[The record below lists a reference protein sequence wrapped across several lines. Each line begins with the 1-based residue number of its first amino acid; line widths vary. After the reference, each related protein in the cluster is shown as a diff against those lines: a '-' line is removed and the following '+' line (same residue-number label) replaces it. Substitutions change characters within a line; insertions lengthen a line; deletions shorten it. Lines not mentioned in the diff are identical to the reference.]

1 MLSKYQWKPFYDS
14 YSTDIVE
21 EFYIPVMCESS
32 IIKRVSAYFSA
43 KALSRY
49 SQGLENLKS
58 NSAKYY
64 LIISE
69 EIDEEDF
76 LELKKGYSL
85 RDEILNDLLIKFD
98 DNVSLEEEKNISNLA
113 YYIATGVI
121 DVKIAF
127 VKKGIFHDKYAIF
140 EDEFHN
146 RICMRGSNNET
157 EAALRLNYESFELTC
172 SWLASAFDN
181 EKINIQND
189 KFDSLWKNETED
201 IDVVDIPEILKKKI
215 LTFNKGKVII
225 EKTFL
230 NENSLIFDLKEDE
243 AVIYKQNVD
252 ISSPKF
258 LAFYKVYLQ
267 RFIASEN
274 KLMFFLKNASSPR
287 GINKAYD
294 AFKNN
299 LESIGIDVQ
308 ITKRLLRYIDDKNL
322 NIDKRYRLG
331 ASIKNHDSEVF
342 ETFEAYKEIVNK
354 EMARPLREKQMW
366 DSFFMYA
373 MKRSSNF
380 SVPGSGKTAS
390 VYGVYSYLRANNIA
404 KRLLVI
410 GPKNSFMSWKDEFVK
425 CFGDKQQLQVLD
437 IQDLEDTSVDNKER
451 EIEYCNNNTNLIL
464 VNYEIV
470 PKLTKC
476 LQKFVKENTLLVF
489 DEVHKV
495 KKASGGVRATACLE
509 VARYSNYV
517 ITMTG
522 TPIPNGYLDLYNNL
536 NILYPFDYKDFFGF
550 PINTLKNPSNFDV
563 EQINNKIFPF
573 FCRTNKKQLEV
584 PDANEDKFYIQKATN
599 NENALL
605 EIVYDKYKKNALLL
619 FLRLIQVESNPK
631 MLLQSINFSEFDDM
645 LVEDENTNDLEYVD
659 YSNEAKDIIDSID
672 ITSKKQEVIRLCK
685 NLVDEKKR
693 VIVWCIFNDSI
704 YDIDSKLKSIGIKS
718 TFINGTIDSQTREQI
733 LKCFKNDEFD
743 VLVTNPHTL
752 AESVSLHDVCHDAIY
767 FEYSYNLV
775 HLLQS
780 KDRIH
785 RLGLKQNQYTQ
796 YHYLELKFLYKG
808 RDYNFDDRI
817 YNVLLNKENNMLEA
831 IDNNK
836 LENVSTTQEDLDV
849 ILGDLKKI

>member
-1 MLSKYQWKPFYDS
+1 MLNKYQWKPFYDS
-14 YSTDIVE
+14 YSLDIVD
-21 EFYIPVMCESS
+21 EFYIPVMEASS
-32 IIKRVSAYFSA
+32 VIKRVSAYFSA

-49 SQGLENLKS
+49 SQGLENLKN

-69 EIDEEDF
+69 EIEEEDF

-85 RDEILNDLLIKFD
+85 RSEVLNNMLIKLD
-98 DNVSLEEEKNISNLA
+98 ENISLEDEKNISNLA
-113 YYIATGVI
+113 YYIAAGVI

-157 EAALRLNYESFELTC
+157 DAALRLNYESFELTC
-172 SWLASAFDN
+172 SWLASPFDN

-189 KFDSLWKNETED
+189 KFDSLWQNETDD

-215 LTFNKGKVII
+215 LTFNKGNII
-225 EKTFL
+225 FEKSFL
-230 NENSLIFDLKEDE
+230 NVNSLIFDLLDDE
-243 AVIYKQNVD
+243 AIVYKQKID
-252 ISSPKF
+252 TSSPKF
-258 LAFYKVYLQ
+258 LAIYKIFLKKY
-267 RFIASEN
+267 ISSDN
-274 KLMFFLKNASSPR
+274 DSMFFLNNASSPKE
-287 GINKAYD
+287 ILNAYNV
-294 AFKNN
+294 FKNKLGDCG
-299 LESIGIDVQ
+299 LEVQ
-308 ITKRLLRYIDDKNL
+308 ITKRLLKYIDEKNL
-322 NIDKRYRLG
+322 NIDNRYRLG
-331 ASIKNHDSEVF
+331 ASIKNQDDEVF
-342 ETFEAYKEIVNK
+342 DSFEMYKNIVNK

-390 VYGVYSYLRANNIA
+390 VYGVYSYLRAKNIA

-425 CFGDKQQLQVLD
+425 CFGDKQKLQVLD
-437 IQDLEDTSVDNKER
+437 IQDLEDTSIDNKEK
-451 EIEYCNNNTNLIL
+451 EIEYCNSNINLIL

-470 PKLTKC
+470 PKLKKC
-476 LQKFVKENTLLVF
+476 LSKFVKENTLLVF

-509 VARYSNYV
+509 VARHSNYV

-522 TPIPNGYLDLYNNL
+522 TPIPNGYIDLYNNL
-536 NILYPFDYKDFFGF
+536 KILYPFDYKDFFGF
-550 PINTLKNPSNFDV
+550 SIETLKNPSNYDI
-563 EQINNKIFPF
+563 EKINNKIFPF
-573 FCRTNKKQLEV
+573 FCRTNKKQLNV
-584 PDANEDKFYIQKATN
+584 PDANEDKFYIQQATN
-599 NENALL
+599 DENNLL

-631 MLLQSINFSEFDDM
+631 MLLQSINFGEFDDM
-645 LVEDENTNDLEYVD
+645 LVEDENTDDLEYVN
-659 YSNEAKDIIDSID
+659 YSNEAKDIINSID
-672 ITSKKQEVIRLCK
+672 ITSKKQELIRLCK
-685 NLVDEKKR
+685 KLVDEKKKI
-693 VIVWCIFNDSI
+693 IVWCIFNDSI

-718 TFINGTIDSQTREQI
+718 TFINGTIDSQAREQI
-733 LKCFKNDEFD
+733 LKCFKNGEFD

-796 YHYLELKFLYKG
+796 YHYLELEFSYKG

>member
-1 MLSKYQWKPFYDS
+1 MLNKYQWKPFYDS
-14 YSTDIVE
+14 YSLDIVD
-21 EFYIPVMCESS
+21 EFYIPVMEVSS
-32 IIKRVSAYFSA
+32 VIKRVSAYFSA

-49 SQGLENLKS
+49 SQGLENLK
-58 NSAKYY
+58 NKSAKYY

-69 EIDEEDF
+69 EIEEEDF

-85 RDEILNDLLIKFD
+85 RNEVLNNMLIKLD
-98 DNVSLEEEKNISNLA
+98 ENISLEDEKNISNLA
-113 YYIATGVI
+113 YYIAAGVI

-157 EAALRLNYESFELTC
+157 DAALRLNYESFELTC
-172 SWLASAFDN
+172 SWLASPFDN

-189 KFDSLWKNETED
+189 KFDSLWQNETDD

-215 LTFNKGKVII
+215 LTFNKGNII
-225 EKTFL
+225 FEKSFL
-230 NENSLIFDLKEDE
+230 NENSLIFDLLGDE
-243 AVIYKQNVD
+243 AIVYKQKID
-252 ISSPKF
+252 TSSPKF
-258 LAFYKVYLQ
+258 LAIYKIFLKKY
-267 RFIASEN
+267 ISSDN
-274 KLMFFLKNASSPR
+274 DSMFFLNNASSPKE
-287 GINKAYD
+287 ILNAYNV
-294 AFKNN
+294 FKNKLGDCG
-299 LESIGIDVQ
+299 LEVQ
-308 ITKRLLRYIDDKNL
+308 ITKRLLKYIDEKNL
-322 NIDKRYRLG
+322 NIDNRYRLG
-331 ASIKNHDSEVF
+331 ASIKNQDDEVF
-342 ETFEAYKEIVNK
+342 DSFEMYKNIVNK
-354 EMARPLREKQMW
+354 EMARPLREKQVW

-390 VYGVYSYLRANNIA
+390 VYGVYSYLRAKNIA

-425 CFGDKQQLQVLD
+425 CFGDKQELRVLD
-437 IQDLEDTSVDNKER
+437 IQDLEDTSIDNKEK
-451 EIEYCNNNTNLIL
+451 EIEYCNSNINLIL

-470 PKLTKC
+470 PKLKKC
-476 LQKFVKENTLLVF
+476 LSKFVKENTLLVF

-509 VARYSNYV
+509 VARHSNYV

-522 TPIPNGYLDLYNNL
+522 TPIPNGYIDLYNNL

-550 PINTLKNPSNFDV
+550 SIETLKNPSNYDI

-573 FCRTNKKQLEV
+573 FCRTNKKQLNV
-584 PDANEDKFYIQKATN
+584 PDANEDKFYIQQATN
-599 NENALL
+599 DENNLL

-645 LVEDENTNDLEYVD
+645 LVEDELTNDLEYVD
-659 YSNEAKDIIDSID
+659 YSKDTKEIIDSID

-733 LKCFKNDEFD
+733 LKCFKNGEFD

-752 AESVSLHDVCHDAIY
+752 AESVSLHDICHDAIY

-785 RLGLKQNQYTQ
+785 RLGLSQNQYTQ
-796 YHYLELKFLYKG
+796 YHYLELDFLYKG
-808 RDYNFDDRI
+808 RNYNFDDKI
-817 YNVLLNKENNMLEA
+817 YNVLLNKENNMLAA

-836 LENVSTTQEDLDV
+836 LENVSTTEEDLEL
-849 ILGDLKKI
+849 ILGDLKKK